1 VEIKR
6 NPYAPSSAVLGAEE
20 TPHSMVLASKW
31 RRFGTLLVDYVG
43 FLLISLLVGL
53 AIGALFGERGVQF
66 IKAIPDFLVGSIM
79 LVAYY
84 LFFESL
90 WARTPGKLVFGTVVV
105 TESGSKPTLW
115 QIAGRT
121 LCRFIPFEPFSFL
134 GARGWHDSA
143 SGTRVILAKP

>member
-1 VEIKR
+1 METKR

-20 TPHSMVLASKW
+20 APRSMVLASKW
-31 RRFGTLLVDYVG
+31 RRFGTFLVDYVG
-43 FLLISLLVGL
+43 FLLISLSVGL

-105 TESGSKPTLW
+105 TESGSKPTLR
-115 QIAGRT
+115 QFVGRT
-121 LCRFIPFEPFSFL
+121 LCRFIPFEPLSFL
-134 GARGWHDSA
+134 GAQGWHDSA